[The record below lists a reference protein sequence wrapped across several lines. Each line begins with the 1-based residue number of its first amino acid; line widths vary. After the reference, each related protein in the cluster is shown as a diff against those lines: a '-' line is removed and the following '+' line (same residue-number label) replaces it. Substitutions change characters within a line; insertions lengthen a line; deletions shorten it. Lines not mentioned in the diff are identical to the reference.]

1 MAISK
6 SLEDYLEAIHRLAQA
21 SGGARGVDIANAMGV
36 TMPSVNNAVRELA
49 GMGFIEYT
57 PYQQIRLT
65 PEGERRAAEIFRR
78 HTMLKEFLL
87 SIGVSEPN
95 AEADA
100 CAMEHV
106 LSKETLKRLAEA
118 TGRIPPAAGRR
129 DC

>member
-6 SLEDYLEAIHRLAQA
+6 SLEDYLEAIHRLAQS
-21 SGGARGVDIANAMGV
+21 SGGARVVDIANAMGV

-87 SIGVSEPN
+87 SIGVS
-95 AEADA
+95 
-100 CAMEHV
+100 
-106 LSKETLKRLAEA
+106 
-118 TGRIPPAAGRR
+118 
-129 DC
+129 